1 MRTTMRMWRIRT
13 RWTLYELSGSEIY
26 ARADIK
32 GIIFKSEI
40 YADMHIYLCNKFD
53 YFVFVDGFS
62 FDLPLLFTSHAITA
76 CLE

>member
-1 MRTTMRMWRIRT
+1 MRTWRIRT
-13 RWTLYELSGSEIY
+13 LWTLYELSGSEKAEIE
-26 ARADIK
+26 